1 MKMNGF
7 ADTLIT
13 VFPVIRLFDAEAL
26 ILSKYNTTL
35 EEWERAS
42 LLEKRRRAKLMSLSA
57 LLSCIPLL
65 LLFLVGG
72 IQTIQGFTTI
82 GTLYVFINLSGNVS
96 GVMMN
101 MPGRTAV
108 FRRFLA
114 NMKRMEPFINIKDGG
129 QQSKHI
135 Y

>member
-72 IQTIQGFTTI
+72 IQIIQDSQQLAPYMFLLI
-82 GTLYVFINLSGNVS
+82 CPGTF
-96 GVMMN
+96 
-101 MPGRTAV
+101 PA
-108 FRRFLA
+108 
-114 NMKRMEPFINIKDGG
+114 
-129 QQSKHI
+129 
-135 Y
+135 